1 MRYSLTT
8 SHPYSSSRESILPLF
23 DTALQR
29 KRATFDATAPDLFLL
44 MHGMLFTKIELDN
57 FDGAFDRF
65 MERLTEDLHMGTV
78 SGTTRPIPQVEWL
91 TMAIVNIAAMMQYGI
106 DDGLLRKALA
116 GETVA
121 RKVQKAAQAS
131 QAPHALIVR
140 DEDGSPDDH
149 VADALAGK
157 IKTLRMDISQDGT
170 LPLPLANACR
180 LSFAMLR
187 FCLQHPV
194 RLIGLTNVLN
204 PYISTMLTFLATAV
218 KQLAALQVLE
228 YYIPWTE
235 LVAFFNAIPQKME
248 IRPDPSAKLMGGPPI
263 PEDWCMRGMEWV
275 GRRVYE
281 RGFWKVK
288 GNSTGSSRGSGGPA
302 QPRQGPRVQNEMD
315 VLTELDTSPDD
326 AINGVVDDVEGSD
339 VTDTPP
345 AITQRRWKRAAW
357 AAGIF
362 LGCVPGLQISAAG
375 QVEIVPDGPL
385 QAKIS
390 AWEAERQRK
399 VQEEMERLR
408 REEEARGEWA
418 LEEGQAMLDDAAE
431 SDSEEDGD
439 EPELADLRARRR
451 HLRSLLRQPVPA
463 IYPPRSA
470 RASSRKSQPAQTPF
484 LPGYTVLV
492 FDTNVLLSSLELFES
507 VTESKLWT
515 CVVPLPGKSI
525 LRDLVFPPL
534 TRRISSCRP

>member
-1 MRYSLTT
+1 
-8 SHPYSSSRESILPLF
+8 
-23 DTALQR
+23 
-29 KRATFDATAPDLFLL
+29 

-385 QAKIS
+385 QAKIL

-399 VQEEMERLR
+399 IQEEMERLR